1 MIYIFH
7 TIIKAYTISRKLKEI
22 IKKTMSYNTYIAKE
36 FNINKD
42 LKGISSRT
50 IEEHLKL
57 YAGYVK
63 HTNLILEKISELSED
78 TEKNLYT
85 IGELKRRLGFEFG
98 GMRNHEYYF
107 SQFEGEAKV
116 INTESKLYTKIST
129 VWGSYEKW
137 LAEFKTLAM
146 TRGIGWAILYY
157 DEANDNLINTWVGE
171 QHEGHLTGLKP
182 ILALDMWE
190 HSYMLD
196 VAPSQKKEYVEAFF
210 ENVNFEVVESRF

>member
-1 MIYIFH
+1 M
-7 TIIKAYTISRKLKEI
+7 T
-22 IKKTMSYNTYIAKE
+22 YNTYIAKE
-36 FNINKD
+36 FNIPV
-42 LKGISSRT
+42 LKNISAKT

-63 HTNLILEKISELSED
+63 HTNLILEKIAELSQD

-107 SQFEGEAKV
+107 GQFEGGVSA
-116 INTESKLYTKIST
+116 INPESILYKKIVE
-129 VWGSYEKW
+129 VWGSYEQW
-137 LAEFKTLAM
+137 LSEFKTLAM
-146 TRGIGWAILYY
+146 TRGIGWAFLYL
-157 DEANDNLINTWVGE
+157 DVSTGNLINTWVGE

-182 ILALDMWE
+182 LLVLDMWE

-196 VAPSQKKEYVEAFF
+196 VPPSEKKAYVEAFF
-210 ENVNFEVVESRF
+210 DNVNFEVVESRF

>member
-1 MIYIFH
+1 M
-7 TIIKAYTISRKLKEI
+7 T
-22 IKKTMSYNTYIAKE
+22 YNTYVEKQ
-36 FNINKD
+36 FNIGE
-42 LKGISSRT
+42 LKGISAKT

-63 HTNLILEKISELSED
+63 HTNLILEKIAELSKD
-78 TEKNLYT
+78 TETNLYT

-107 SQFEGEAKV
+107 TQFEGGAKA
-116 INTESKLYTKIST
+116 INPESILYKKIVET
-129 VWGSYEKW
+129 WGSYGQW
-137 LAEFKTLAM
+137 LSEYKTLAM
-146 TRGIGWAILYY
+146 TRGIGWAFLYL
-157 DEANDNLINTWVGE
+157 DVTTGNLINTWVGE

-196 VAPSQKKEYVEAFF
+196 VPPSEKKKYVEEFF
-210 ENVNFEVVESRF
+210 ENVNFEVVEGRV

>member
-1 MIYIFH
+1 
-7 TIIKAYTISRKLKEI
+7 
-22 IKKTMSYNTYIAKE
+22 MSHNSYIAKE
-36 FNINKD
+36 FKINKD
-42 LKGISSRT
+42 LKGISSKT

-78 TEKNLYT
+78 IEKNLYT

-107 SQFEGEAKV
+107 AQFEGEAKS
-116 INTESKLYTKIST
+116 INAESNLYKEIEST
-129 VWGSYEKW
+129 WGSYEKW
-137 LAEFKTLAM
+137 LSEFKILAM

-157 DEANDNLINTWVGE
+157 DDVNKNLINTWVGE
-171 QHEGHLTGLKP
+171 QHEGHLIGLKP
-182 ILALDMWE
+182 IITLDMWE

-196 VAPSQKKEYVEAFF
+196 IVPSEKKKYIEAFF
-210 ENVNFEVVESRF
+210 ENINFEVIENRF

>member
-1 MIYIFH
+1 
-7 TIIKAYTISRKLKEI
+7 
-22 IKKTMSYNTYIAKE
+22 MSYNTYIAKE
-36 FNINKD
+36 FSINKD
-42 LKGISSRT
+42 LKGISDRT

-78 TEKNLYT
+78 TEKNIYT

-107 SQFEGEAKV
+107 SQFEGETKA
-116 INTESKLYTKIST
+116 INTDSKLYTKICSG
-129 VWGSYEKW
+129 WESYEKW
-137 LAEFKTLAM
+137 LSEFKTLAM

-157 DEANDNLINTWVGE
+157 DETNDNLINTWVGE

-210 ENVNFEVVESRF
+210 ENVNWEVVEGRF